1 MELESKKGAD
11 KKIPAAIVSDKVKDY
26 SNEPFFVE
34 KGKASKAFLDK
45 HGFPKELVEKR

>member
-1 MELESKKGAD
+1 MEAAEKKQAIKNQSKT
-11 KKIPAAIVSDKVKDY
+11 IVSDKVKDY